1 MWPFNTKAAPVETPP
16 VDTETKSLGDPTGE
30 LLELFGAV
38 PAGSTISNAEALA
51 VPAVS
56 AAVRIISEA
65 SASLDIKLK
74 RKVGNAETDVEDHA
88 ALKLLTGQA
97 NGWTSGF
104 EIIRDLVAGAL
115 TKDQGALCYVT
126 KVNNEP
132 RELII
137 YRDGII
143 TVDEDDKT
151 GEPKYR
157 IGGQFASAKN
167 VMRVRGPFTKCPLTM
182 ARTAIA
188 TASAM
193 ESYAN
198 GLWTNGARPAG
209 VLTTPEKLG
218 DTGVVA
224 MLRGWQK
231 AWGGKSNAGKTA
243 VLYGGATY
251 SQMALTSVDGQ
262 FNESRTFQILEVAR
276 AFRVPPGMLFE
287 LNRNTWGNSEQQA
300 KEFIQYTLIPWLRIL
315 EGAFNRTLLTDAER
329 VEYRFAFDIDD
340 TSQADLTARATAIN
354 SLITSRV
361 LNPNEARSWLGMGP
375 RAGGEEFSNPAID
388 TKAPANEN
396 NQTKESP
403 VDNQVTV

>member
-1 MWPFNTKAAPVETPP
+1 MWPFTNKAAAVETPP
-16 VDTETKSLGDPTGE
+16 AEPETKSLGDPTAE
-30 LLELFGAV
+30 LLALFGAV
-38 PAGSTISNAEALA
+38 PAGTSITNADALA

-65 SASLDIKLK
+65 AASLDIKLK
-74 RKVGNAETDVEDHA
+74 RKVGGAETDVEDHR

-104 EIIRDLVAGAL
+104 ELIRDLVAGAL
-115 TKDQGALCYVT
+115 TKDTGALCYVT

-137 YRDGII
+137 YRDSII
-143 TVDEDDKT
+143 TVDEDQKT

-167 VMRVRGPFTKCPLTM
+167 VMRVRGPFTKCPLSM
-182 ARTAIA
+182 AKTAIA

-198 GLWTNGARPAG
+198 GLWTNGARPGG
-209 VLTTPEKLG
+209 VIETPKRLG
-218 DTGVVA
+218 EEGVIA
-224 MLRGWQK
+224 MLKGWQK
-231 AWGGKSNAGKTA
+231 AFGGKANAGKTA
-243 VLYGGATY
+243 VLYDGATY
-251 SQMALTSVDGQ
+251 KQMALTSVDGQ

-287 LNRNTWGNSEQQA
+287 LTRNTWGNSEQQA

-315 EGAFNRTLLTDAER
+315 EGAFNRTLLTDNER
-329 VEYRFAFDIDD
+329 GEYRFAFDIDD

-388 TKAPANEN
+388 TKKPAND
-396 NQTKESP
+396 NQPPEVK
-403 VDNQVTV
+403 VDNQIAV